1 MLTNQQKAALSLKK
15 AVRLLREKPQESAL
29 VERYFLLDDA
39 WEQVRD
45 LPQPLQQGE
54 GLAYV
59 LARASLPIE
68 PHDLLLGRFEEH
80 IPTKEEEE
88 RLANIWPERTKNP
101 ITRLNFGHTTLD
113 FAHLTQVGIVG
124 YIKEATDR
132 LERAISNGE
141 DEATVT
147 LLRGMLAVYVA
158 IRDYIE
164 RYGQAADKAGLH
176 DCADVCRALTE
187 HAPSTFRE
195 ALQLCLFIYI
205 VYLIYA
211 GDYVACLTFGRMDD
225 FLLPLYQKEIS
236 SGTLTREDAG
246 AFIDDFSC
254 KTSLHIGRGEH
265 QMANPAAGGAHTGW
279 DRNPVY
285 DSPGYIVLGGR
296 SNHGDHRQNPLTLL
310 FAEHI
315 HPLLKNPIYICRHAA
330 DSSDALWDILC
341 QKARDNA
348 SLLLYNDET
357 VIPAYRHIGVEE
369 CDAVDYSVH
378 PCNWADIGGGNAIVG
393 NAGGPLPLLLNEVLG
408 DGTGF
413 TCMDD
418 VYHAASERYAAWL
431 RPTFEDYRARFCRGA
446 HLPAG
451 ELGLTDC
458 FMPGVIERAHSSICG
473 GVKYPA
479 LYISLCN
486 IGTAADMLSAIE
498 TLVWRDGVC
507 TLPELVAAA
516 ADNFTHRPDLLARCR
531 HAPKYGTDSEAAD
544 AHAVRLM
551 RDLLDVIDREAT
563 NEQGLRDVLTLNV
576 TINDMNHLWQGGAMA
591 ATVDGR
597 LAGAPL
603 SENLSPTVGYAQ
615 SVTQLLNSVAK
626 LPFDRI
632 HSGAL
637 NVRLRR
643 DAVRGE
649 AGLIRLKALI
659 ETYFEQGGMQLQVS
673 IADTDELRRAQQYP
687 ENYGDLLVRI
697 TGYSAIFVDMS
708 PTAQE
713 EFIRRDELG

>member
-1 MLTNQQKAALSLKK
+1 MLTNPQKAAISLTQT
-15 AVRLLREKPQESAL
+15 ARLLREKPQESAL

-39 WEQVRD
+39 WARVKD
-45 LPQPLQQGE
+45 LPQPLAQGK

-59 LARASLPIE
+59 LSRASLPIE
-68 PHDLLLGRFEEH
+68 PYDLLLGRFEEH
-80 IPTKEEEE
+80 IPTKEEQE
-88 RLANIWPERTKNP
+88 RLVGIWQKRTENP
-101 ITRLNFGHTTLD
+101 ITRLNNGHVTLD
-113 FAHLTQVGIVG
+113 FEHLVEVGIVG
-124 YIKEATDR
+124 YIRETSDR
-132 LERAISNGE
+132 LDRALTTGE
-141 DEATVT
+141 DGATIM
-147 LLRGMLAVYVA
+147 LLRGMMAVYEA
-158 IRDYIE
+158 IRDYIG
-164 RYGQAADKAGLH
+164 RYAEAATKAGLN
-176 DCADVCRALTE
+176 DCAAVCRALTH
-187 HAPSTFRE
+187 HAPATFRE
-195 ALQLCLFIYI
+195 ALQLCLLVYI

-225 FLLPLYQKEIS
+225 YLLPLYRKGLADGS
-236 SGTLTREDAG
+236 LTREDAG
-246 AFIDDFSC
+246 AYIDDFSC

-296 SNHGDHRQNPLTLL
+296 SNHGDHRENPLTLL

-315 HPLLKNPIYICRHAA
+315 HPGLKNPIYICRHAA
-330 DSSDALWDILC
+330 DSTSELWRVLC
-341 QKARDNA
+341 QKVRDNA

-357 VIPAYRHIGVEE
+357 VIPAYCHIGIEE
-369 CDAVDYSVH
+369 RDAIDYSVH

-393 NAGGPLPLLLNEVLG
+393 SAGGPLPQLLNEALG
-408 DGTGF
+408 DGRGF

-418 VYHAASERYAAWL
+418 IYRAACEQYAAWL
-431 RPTFEDYRARFCRGA
+431 RPVFEGYRDRFCR
-446 HLPAG
+446 HTPASAQ

-458 FMPGVIERAHSSICG
+458 FMPGVIERARGTQCG
-473 GVKYPA
+473 GIQYSA
-479 LYISLCN
+479 LYVLLRN
-486 IGTAADMLSAIE
+486 VGTAADMLSAMDA
-498 TLVWRDGVC
+498 LVYRENVC

-516 ADNFTHRPDLLARCR
+516 ADNFASRPDLLARCR
-531 HAPKYGTDSEAAD
+531 RAPKYGRDDDLAD
-544 AHAVRLM
+544 THAVRLL
-551 RDLLDVIDREAT
+551 RELLDVIDREAT

-576 TINDMNHLWQGGAMA
+576 TINDMNHLWQGGTMA

-597 LAGAPL
+597 LAGTPL

-637 NVRLRR
+637 NIRLRR
-643 DAVRGE
+643 DAVQGD

-659 ETYFEQGGMQLQVS
+659 ESYFELGGMQLQVS
-673 IADTDELRRAQQYP
+673 MADTEELRRAQQCP
-687 ENYGDLLVRI
+687 ENYGDLSVRI